1 MWANDGDECRER
13 VGRRKEVKGG
23 GMGVLQGH
31 RVEGRGVLQGHR
43 DEGRGVLQGHRVEGR
58 GSSKGIEMRV
68 GGPPRA

>member
-43 DEGRGVLQGHRVEGR
+43 DEGW
-58 GSSKGIEMRV
+58 GSSRVIEM
-68 GGPPRA
+68 GGGAGPSS

>member
-31 RVEGRGVLQGHR
+31 RVEGRGSS
-43 DEGRGVLQGHRVEGR
+43 RV
-58 GSSKGIEMRV
+58 IEMRG
-68 GGPPRA
+68 GGPPGS